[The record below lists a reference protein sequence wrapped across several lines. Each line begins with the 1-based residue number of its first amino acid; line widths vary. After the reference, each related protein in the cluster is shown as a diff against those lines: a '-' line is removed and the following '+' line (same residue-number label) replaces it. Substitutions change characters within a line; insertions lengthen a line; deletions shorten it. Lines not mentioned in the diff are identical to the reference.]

1 MVGHNGGLGGSE
13 TVEFKRIEGCGSQ
26 GGDSVSSA
34 AGDFSGR
41 TRQRI
46 DPRSA
51 ILAMGGKQEWL
62 RW

>member
-1 MVGHNGGLGGSE
+1 MVGHDGSLGGRE
-13 TVEFKRIEGCGSQ
+13 TVEFKGIEGCGSQ

-34 AGDFSGR
+34 AGDFSRR

-46 DPRSA
+46 DPRRA
-51 ILAMGGKQEWL
+51 ILAMGGKQEWM